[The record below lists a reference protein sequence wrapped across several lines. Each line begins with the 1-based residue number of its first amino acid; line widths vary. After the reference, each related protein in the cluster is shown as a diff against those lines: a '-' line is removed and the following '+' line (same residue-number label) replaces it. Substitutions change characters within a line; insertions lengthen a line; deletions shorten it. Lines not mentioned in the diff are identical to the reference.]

1 MFCLISVSHARAAR
15 APNGCNATAA
25 LVEGGSEACPHGT
38 VDNDALATDE
48 DESLLVQVDQRLRQ
62 GLIHA
67 AEKPIEGTLTLEH
80 FALDAEGCYDRS
92 TRNNWAVVDAHLHTR
107 PFGGPPVPFPEMIKR
122 MRKAG
127 ILFATLYG
135 IGQRLPIDSPCTY
148 YLDCPGTNITP
159 SLKNDFFNAQS
170 ILDYNTTL
178 ATDPAGPHLTL
189 SMSFLD
195 LHDPKSILP
204 TMRMLQGEYPKMFK
218 WVGEINVAKQ
228 ALWNNSQGLPIK
240 KESIKEWADFMA
252 ELRKQ
257 DVPIALHMDLGNETH
272 PKLFLPLMDEVL
284 RLYPDN
290 KIIWMHM
297 AGLSKQLDPL
307 PPAALLEKP
316 LLIPEHVKVITQRL
330 EKYPN
335 LFVDLSWDVLYDEL
349 YVSPNEKQFY
359 VDMIN
364 KYPRRFISGSDHVA
378 AMEKT
383 EDVYVGEVN
392 RTSDIYADLSD
403 DAFRQIALGEN
414 YFKLAGL
421 KLRAPT
427 ICGSKKGKAASKQV
441 KHEAPSKDK
450 NSESKK
456 EANAAKVKPEAPSK
470 ETSSESKQEANA
482 SKAEVKVPATENQ
495 TESKNETQASNAT
508 LLEVREVQQP
518 ITGALHLSDFKEDS
532 NNCYD
537 RVARNNWAVVDAHLH
552 IRPFGGPPVPFE
564 ELLNRLRTA
573 GILFVSGFGI
583 GQRLPI
589 DSPCTYYLD
598 CPGTKLTPSLKN
610 DFNNAQHILDANET
624 LATDPAGPVF
634 TLALSSLDL
643 HHPKEML
650 PKLRLMQK
658 EYPKMFNWVG
668 EINIAKQAI
677 WNNSQGLPVTK
688 ESIKEWAPFMKEL
701 RKQDIPISLHCDLGN
716 DEEPTKF
723 LPLMDEVLKLY
734 PDNKIVWV
742 HMAGLSKQLD
752 PQLPALLQKPLFIP
766 DHVKIIK
773 KRLESYPKL
782 SIDLS
787 WDVLYT
793 EFYTEPEEMK
803 HYVDLINE
811 YPTRFISGSDHVA
824 AMEKTEADYINEVN
838 HTSAIY
844 AELSDEAFRSVALGQ
859 NYFKLA
865 KLDYVAP
872 KICARSPAD
881 DKAAETVKDAAVEP
895 TKEVE
900 AKSKALPS
908 ASALQGLFLCLLLAA
923 CWA

>member
-1 MFCLISVSHARAAR
+1 MAAFFVFFLICVSHANAA
-15 APNGCNATAA
+15 APNGCDAAA
-25 LVEGGSEACPHGT
+25 LAADGSEAFFSGT
-38 VDNDALATDE
+38 VDNDALATEE
-48 DESLLVQVDQRLRQ
+48 DESLLVQVDHRFRQ
-62 GLIHA
+62 GLMTKD
-67 AEKPIEGTLTLEH
+67 KPIQGNLTLEH

-92 TRNNWAVVDAHLHTR
+92 TRNNWAVVDAHLHSR
-107 PFGGPPVPFPEMIKR
+107 PFGGPPVPFPEMLNR
-122 MRKAG
+122 MRTAG

-148 YLDCPGTNITP
+148 YLDCPGTKITP

-170 ILDYNTTL
+170 ILDYNETL
-178 ATDPAGPHLTL
+178 ATDPVGPRLTL
-189 SMSFLD
+189 SMSFLN

-204 TMRMLQGEYPKMFK
+204 TMRMLQAEYPKMFK

-240 KESIKEWADFMA
+240 KESIKAWAPFMA

-257 DVPIALHMDLGNETH
+257 DVPIALHCDLGNATH
-272 PKLFLPLMDEVL
+272 PTLFLPLMDEVL
-284 RLYPDN
+284 RLYPN
-290 KIIWMHM
+290 NSIIWMHM
-297 AGLSKQLDPL
+297 AGLSKQLDPQ
-307 PPAALLEKP
+307 PPSLLEKP
-316 LLIPEHVKVITQRL
+316 LLIPDHVSIITQRL
-330 EKYPN
+330 QKHPN
-335 LFVDLSWDVLYDEL
+335 LFIDLSWDVLYDEL
-349 YVSPNEKQFY
+349 WVSPKEKQFY

-364 KYPRRFISGSDHVA
+364 EYPKRFISGSDHVA
-378 AMEKT
+378 AIEKAA
-383 EDVYVGEVN
+383 EVYFGEVN
-392 RTSDIYADLSD
+392 RTSDIYGDLSD

-421 KLRAPT
+421 KLKAPA
-427 ICGSKKGKAASKQV
+427 ICGSKGEAVPKKV
-441 KHEAPSKDK
+441 KHEAPSKKQSEAKASPTTEKQAPSKPNVSDSKNEANVSLANDK
-450 NSESKK
+450 QTESKK
-456 EANAAKVKPEAPSK
+456 ETDV
-470 ETSSESKQEANA
+470 
-482 SKAEVKVPATENQ
+482 
-495 TESKNETQASNAT
+495 SNAT
-508 LLEVREVQQP
+508 LLEVLGASLLSAIADEFQP
-518 ITGALHLSDFKEDS
+518 IKGALKLSNFKEGS
-532 NNCYD
+532 TSCYD

-564 ELLNRLRTA
+564 ENVRRLRKT
-573 GILFVSGFGI
+573 GILFALGFGI

-589 DSPCTYYLD
+589 DSPCSYYLD
-598 CPGTKLTPSLKN
+598 CPGTNLTPSRKN
-610 DFNNAQHILDANET
+610 DFNNAQHILDYNES

-643 HHPKEML
+643 HHPEDML

-658 EYPKMFNWVG
+658 EYPNMFNWVG
-668 EINIAKQAI
+668 EINVVKQAI
-677 WNNSQGLPVTK
+677 WNNSQGLPITK
-688 ESIKEWAPFMKEL
+688 ESIKEWAPFMAEL

-716 DEEPTKF
+716 DKEPTKF

-752 PQLPALLQKPLFIP
+752 PKLLALLQKPFYIP

-782 SIDLS
+782 SVDLS
-787 WDVLYT
+787 WDVLYN

-811 YPTRFISGSDHVA
+811 YPSRFISGSDHVA
-824 AMEKTEADYINEVN
+824 AIDKTEADYTNEVN
-838 HTSAIY
+838 HTSTIY

-872 KICARSPAD
+872 EICAKSQEAHIKAEPAN
-881 DKAAETVKDAAVEP
+881 DAAAKS
-895 TKEVE
+895 TKEV
-900 AKSKALPS
+900 KSSALP
-908 ASALQGLFLCLLLAA
+908 ASSVLQSLFLGLLAT